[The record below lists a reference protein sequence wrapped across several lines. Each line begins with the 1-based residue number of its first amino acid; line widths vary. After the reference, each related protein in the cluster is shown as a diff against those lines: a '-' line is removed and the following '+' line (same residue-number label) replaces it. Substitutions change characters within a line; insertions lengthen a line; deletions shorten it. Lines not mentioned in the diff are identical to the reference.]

1 MIALQRKWLTAAV
14 AVASLQTATIGWMVW
29 DRIQLLKNGRE
40 IVLPIIPV
48 DPRSLFRGDYVI
60 LSYDAQRVPISL
72 ITEEVDAA
80 KPSVFFV
87 TLSRKGDAWVPAGV
101 TLKPTAAGPEQI
113 SVKARMRWG
122 RWPRRGVA
130 DAAVVAP
137 IAPPSTDGTVATP
150 TRPVVR
156 EPAFDVRYGIES
168 YFVPEGK
175 GRPLEDTARE
185 KKLAAVIAVDARG
198 NAAIKALMIDGKRQ
212 VEEPL
217 L

>member
-1 MIALQRKWLTAAV
+1 MMMPARKWLIAGLAV
-14 AVASLQTATIGWMVW
+14 AGIQTVAIGWMVW

-40 IVLPIIPV
+40 IVLPIVPV

-60 LSYDAQRVPISL
+60 LSYEAQRVPLSL
-72 ITEEVDAA
+72 ITDEVDAA
-80 KPSVFFV
+80 KPSVFYV
-87 TLSRKGDAWVPAGV
+87 TLARKGDAWVPAGV
-101 TLKPTAAGPEQI
+101 TLKPAAAGPEQI

-122 RWPRRGVA
+122 GWPRRGVA
-130 DAAVVAP
+130 TAPVAAAP
-137 IAPPSTDGTVATP
+137 AADSTVAATP
-150 TRPVVR
+150 ARPAPR